1 MCSRERKGTVMRL
14 LIDCAFGNA
23 DQTLI
28 MDNAGEADYRALA
41 EAVSSGDPDDI
52 LVIPARIT
60 PDGPVR
66 DRMVYA
72 RCICAIRRETA

>member
-1 MCSRERKGTVMRL
+1 MRL
-14 LIDCAFGNA
+14 LIDCTFRDM

-28 MDNAGEADYRALA
+28 VDDATEADYRALA

-72 RCICAIRRETA
+72 RCIRAIRRETA